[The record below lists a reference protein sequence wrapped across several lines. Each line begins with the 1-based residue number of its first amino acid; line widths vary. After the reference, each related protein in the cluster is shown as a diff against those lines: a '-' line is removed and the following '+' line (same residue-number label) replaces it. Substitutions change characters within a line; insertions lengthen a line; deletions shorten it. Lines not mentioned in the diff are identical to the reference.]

1 MRKEN
6 TNNIVFGTR
15 AILETI
21 ESGKEIDKV
30 LIQKGLSNELTKQLV
45 KTMKGYQVPFS
56 TVPIE
61 KLNRVTRKNHQGAIA
76 FISSI
81 QYASL
86 DNVINDDLR
95 LILFNGAGWAAR
107 KLLGLPGGASL
118 LPN

>member
-86 DNVINDDLR
+86 DNVINDTYQ
-95 LILFNGAGWAAR
+95 NG
-107 KLLGLPGGASL
+107 KEPLLLVL
-118 LPN
+118 D